1 MPSNNFEQPGDFPLL
16 GDDGRLS
23 LPWSQWFTR
32 VHNMVASLYM
42 SGATA
47 DRPAKLLWIGRQF
60 YDTTLGKPVW
70 VNSVNPTVWH
80 DASGAVV

>member
-1 MPSNNFEQPGDFPLL
+1 MSRNLFDFPADFEIV
-16 GDDGRLS
+16 GEDKRLTV
-23 LPWSQWFTR
+23 PWGQWFTLVQATVLSIR
-32 VHNMVASLYM
+32 Q

-47 DRPAKLLWIGRQF
+47 DRPTKVLWIGRPY

-80 DASGAVV
+80 DGSGAVV